1 MNGGLKSYFFH
12 CGNTFY
18 SFQFSKLTQCTIV
31 GLIYAKKL
39 EGGKIEWK
47 LKKSTYSTT
56 WKMKF
61 SLLYLRRYVFFISLR
76 EVWMNILPSQQQLTS
91 NQPPLTRNP
100 KAKGKVNLSFS
111 LNASNFVI
119 HKHFVGWQRER
130 WMFPVSST
138 HWAILN

>member
-1 MNGGLKSYFFH
+1 MQKSLK
-12 CGNTFY
+12 
-18 SFQFSKLTQCTIV
+18 
-31 GLIYAKKL
+31 
-39 EGGKIEWK
+39 GGKIEWK

-61 SLLYLRRYVFFISLR
+61 SLLYLRRYVFLINLR

-130 WMFPVSST
+130 DECFQYHQHTDPFWTKKCTST
-138 HWAILN
+138 EIWKKALQNWSKIPKNSI

>member
-1 MNGGLKSYFFH
+1 MKSYFFH
-12 CGNTFY
+12 CENTILSIFEIDVVLHY
-18 SFQFSKLTQCTIV
+18 SWTYLC
-31 GLIYAKKL
+31 KKAWR
-39 EGGKIEWK
+39 GKNRVKIEK
-47 LKKSTYSTT
+47 ITYNTT
-56 WKMKF
+56 LKMKF
-61 SLLYLRRYVFFISLR
+61 SQLYLRRYVSFISLR

-138 HWAILN
+138 HWVILN

>member
-1 MNGGLKSYFFH
+1 MKSLLFPLWKYVLFLSIFEIDVVLH
-12 CGNTFY
+12 Y
-18 SFQFSKLTQCTIV
+18 SWSYLCIIASRGKNRV
-31 GLIYAKKL
+31 
-39 EGGKIEWK
+39 KIE
-47 LKKSTYSTT
+47 KSTYSTT
-56 WKMKF
+56 SKMKF
-61 SLLYLRRYVFFISLR
+61 SLLYLWRYVSFISLR
-76 EVWMNILPSQQQLTS
+76 AVWMYIFPSQQQLTSS

-138 HWAILN
+138 HWSILN

>member
-1 MNGGLKSYFFH
+1 MQKSLK
-12 CGNTFY
+12 G
-18 SFQFSKLTQCTIV
+18 
-31 GLIYAKKL
+31 
-39 EGGKIEWK
+39 EKIEWK

-56 WKMKF
+56 LKMKF
-61 SLLYLRRYVFFISLR
+61 SQLYLRRYVSFISLR

-91 NQPPLTRNP
+91 NHPPLTRNP

-130 WMFPVSST
+130 WMFPVSSSHT
-138 HWAILN
+138 EPFWTKKCATEICDKKASKFVKNIKKN